1 MKRKFLILML
11 LACTFLG
18 HAQVN
23 RPKLV
28 VGIVVD
34 QMRWD
39 YLYFYNKEYVSD
51 GFKRLLSE
59 GYSCQNTMVPY
70 IPTVTAIGHSCVY
83 TGSVPAL
90 MGILGNNFYIN
101 GKDTY
106 CCGDETVQ
114 SVGSDSKEG
123 KMSPRNLLASTIG
136 DELKLATNYKSKVF
150 GVALKDRASI
160 LPAGHSADARN
171 WRKDIRR

>member
-39 YLYFYNKEYVSD
+39 YLYFYNKETDSSD
-51 GFKRLLSE
+51 F
-59 GYSCQNTMVPY
+59 CQ
-70 IPTVTAIGHSCVY
+70 
-83 TGSVPAL
+83 
-90 MGILGNNFYIN
+90 
-101 GKDTY
+101 
-106 CCGDETVQ
+106 
-114 SVGSDSKEG
+114 
-123 KMSPRNLLASTIG
+123 
-136 DELKLATNYKSKVF
+136 
-150 GVALKDRASI
+150 
-160 LPAGHSADARN
+160 
-171 WRKDIRR
+171 KDIAVRTLWCLIFQP